1 MFAYNP
7 HIKRLV
13 DIALCMIA
21 LFSLSPLFLFLA
33 ILIRIES
40 KGSPFFFH
48 ERVGKKMVPFQL
60 IKFRSMLCENYV
72 SKGQFNP
79 GDKSRVTRV
88 GKFLRKIKIDELPE
102 LINVL
107 KGDMSIIGPRPEV
120 ARYIRMY
127 PEDFKTVLKIRPGIS
142 DYASIKY
149 RDEEEI
155 LATKQDPEYHYLHA
169 ILPDKLRLAKVY
181 AEKVSFSVDLDI
193 MKETLRSIIGK
204 LG

>member
-1 MFAYNP
+1 MLYGD
-7 HIKRLV
+7 H
-13 DIALCMIA
+13 
-21 LFSLSPLFLFLA
+21 
-33 ILIRIES
+33 
-40 KGSPFFFH
+40 GS
-48 ERVGKKMVPFQL
+48 
-60 IKFRSMLCENYV
+60 N
-72 SKGQFNP
+72 GQFNP
-79 GDKSRVTRV
+79 GDKSRVTRI
-88 GKFLRKIKIDELPE
+88 GKLLRKTKIDELPE

-120 ARYIRMY
+120 ARYIQVY
-127 PEDFKTVLKIRPGIS
+127 PEDFKTALKIRPGLS

-181 AEKVSFSVDLDI
+181 AGKVSFSVDLDI
-193 MKETLRSIIGK
+193 MKETLRTILGK